1 MEYKK
6 IISPNGVINHYPVL
20 TEEEKKEH
28 HQDFLKI
35 AHKIINKY
43 TRKGEQANVK
53 PNMQRS
59 RKNSI

>member
-6 IISPNGVINHYPVL
+6 TISPNGVINHYPTL

-35 AHKIINKY
+35 AHKIIKKY
-43 TRKGEQANVK
+43 TEEGDKSNVK
-53 PNMQRS
+53 SNM
-59 RKNSI
+59 